1 MTATTTPVVLAVD
14 DNEKLL
20 EVYEMWLV
28 ADYDLRTADSGE
40 QALEKL
46 DADVDVVLLDRLMP
60 DLAGEDLLREIR
72 DRDIECQIAMVTA
85 VEPDFDIA
93 EMPFDTYVS
102 KAIDEATIKE
112 TVERL
117 AARAQH
123 DALLQEHY
131 AVAEKLATLE
141 KQKTETELAAS
152 DAYQELLDRFEELES
167 ARADSAAALD
177 RDDIVSEIGRTEQVA
192 ERIDENPDG
201 TEDRV

>member
-1 MTATTTPVVLAVD
+1 MRKST
-14 DNEKLL
+14 
-20 EVYEMWLV
+20 
-28 ADYDLRTADSGE
+28 RIS
-40 QALEKL
+40 
-46 DADVDVVLLDRLMP
+46 
-60 DLAGEDLLREIR
+60 LLREIR

-102 KAIDEATIKE
+102 KAIDETTIKE

-117 AARAQH
+117 AARAQY

-131 AVAEKLATLE
+131 AVAEKLAMLE
-141 KQKTETELAAS
+141 KQKTETELATS
-152 DAYQELLDRFEELES
+152 SAYQELLDRFEELES

-177 RDDIVSEIGRTEQVA
+177 RDDIVSEIGRAEQIA
-192 ERIDENPDG
+192 ERIDENPGG